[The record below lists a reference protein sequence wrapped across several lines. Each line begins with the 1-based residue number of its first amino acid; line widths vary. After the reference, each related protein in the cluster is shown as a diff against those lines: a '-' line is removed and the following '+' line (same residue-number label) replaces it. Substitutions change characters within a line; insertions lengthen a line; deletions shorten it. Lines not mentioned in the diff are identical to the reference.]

1 MVSLPAFETTTANN
15 NSTNLPITCI
25 SCLLQNSMHEFYYS
39 CHLHFRSLSKHEKIV
54 LNSKKV
60 CFKCW
65 NLADK
70 QLWNLFLSMKISPNK
85 IFHAMTVPQI
95 VQAVVSQQKIKG
107 DCRIKTKQGC
117 KITSRCFFIGLRMTG
132 TAVVMISQDFLESTH
147 KVNPSFSFSFCFLLT
162 IAMYTV
168 WLVHVISC

>member
-1 MVSLPAFETTTANN
+1 
-15 NSTNLPITCI
+15 
-25 SCLLQNSMHEFYYS
+25 
-39 CHLHFRSLSKHEKIV
+39 
-54 LNSKKV
+54 
-60 CFKCW
+60 
-65 NLADK
+65 
-70 QLWNLFLSMKISPNK
+70 
-85 IFHAMTVPQI
+85 MTVPQI

-132 TAVVMISQDFLESTH
+132 IAVVMISQDFLESTH

-168 WLVHVISC
+168 